1 MKWLFILVL
10 LIVSKV
16 TYANYHST
24 IPEISPKDVVIIS
37 FLCRTENDIL
47 EVVAADEKSSES
59 AALLNKHL
67 ALSNCV
73 MFSRPTFFIVEEIIY
88 EYVDFQNKNSVVL
101 RVSSS
106 YAQLSGYTIS
116 FGKAKKETAI

>member
-1 MKWLFILVL
+1 MKWLLVLVL

-16 TYANYHST
+16 TYADYHST
-24 IPEISPKDVVIIS
+24 IPEISPKDAVIVY

-47 EVVAADEKSSES
+47 EVAAADEKSSES
-59 AALLNKHL
+59 TTLLNKHL
-67 ALSNCV
+67 ALSSCV
-73 MFSRPTFFIVEEIIY
+73 MFSGPTFFRVEEIIY
-88 EYVDFQNKNSVVL
+88 EYVDFQNKNNVVL

-106 YAQLSGYTIS
+106 YVQLSGYTIS

>member
-1 MKWLFILVL
+1 VKWLFILVL

-16 TYANYHST
+16 TYADYHST
-24 IPEISPKDVVIIS
+24 IPEWSLKDVVIVS

-67 ALSNCV
+67 ALYNCV
-73 MFSRPTFFIVEEIIY
+73 MFSRPTFFRVEEIIY
-88 EYVDFQNKNSVVL
+88 EYVDFQNKNNVVL

-106 YAQLSGYTIS
+106 YAQLSGYAIS